1 MRLYLS
7 SFRLGNHPQKLVDLV
22 KDNLRT
28 VVVVNACDHLSDEE
42 RSIRVQQEFA
52 ALHSLNITPI
62 ELDLRNYFND
72 QKKQKE
78 LPDLVAACGLIWI
91 RGGNSFVLR
100 RAMKKSGF
108 DTIILGFL
116 ERDAIAYGGFSA
128 GIVMLTPS
136 LYGVNLVDDP
146 DIIPT
151 GYDPAIIWEG
161 LGVIPYAI
169 APHYKSDHPESP
181 ATDNLV
187 QYYIDNHMPFKT
199 LHDGEVI
206 VINGEREEMVT

>member
-1 MRLYLS
+1 MRLYLL

-22 KDNLRT
+22 KYDMRA
-28 VVVVNACDHLSDEE
+28 VVVVNACDHFSYKE
-42 RSIRVQQEFA
+42 RSTRVQQEFA
-52 ALHSLNITPI
+52 ALQSLDLIPV

-72 QKKQKE
+72 QQTQRE
-78 LPDLVAACGLIWI
+78 LREVLADCGLIWV
-91 RGGNSFVLR
+91 RGGNTFVLR

-116 ERDAIAYGGFSA
+116 ERDAIAYGGYSA

>member
-7 SFRLGNHPQKLVDLV
+7 SFRLGNHPQKLVGLV
-22 KDNLRT
+22 KGNMRAA
-28 VVVVNACDHLSDEE
+28 VVINACDHLSDEE
-42 RSIRVQQEFA
+42 RSVRTRQEMV
-52 ALHSLNITPI
+52 ALQNLNLNPV
-62 ELDLRNYFND
+62 ELDLRNFFND
-72 QKKQKE
+72 QQKQKE
-78 LPDLVAACGLIWI
+78 LPALLADCGLIWI

-100 RAMKKSGF
+100 RAMKKSSF
-108 DTIILGFL
+108 DGIILDLL

-136 LYGVNLVDDP
+136 LYGVNLVDNP
-146 DIIPT
+146 DINPM
-151 GYDPAIIWEG
+151 GYDPAIIWEC
-161 LGVIPYAI
+161 LGVLPYAI

-199 LHDGEVI
+199 LHDGGAI
-206 VINGEREEMVT
+206 VMNGEREEILS

>member
-108 DTIILGFL
+108 DTIILDFL